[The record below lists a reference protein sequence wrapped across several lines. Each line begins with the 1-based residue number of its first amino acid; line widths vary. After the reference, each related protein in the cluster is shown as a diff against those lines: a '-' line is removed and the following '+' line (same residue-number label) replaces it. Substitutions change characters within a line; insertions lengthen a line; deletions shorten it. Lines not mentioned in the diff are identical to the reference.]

1 MGMNRQEFYKELDQ
15 NNSILIVFV
24 TGSNCAPCERAK
36 PLVEEKMKTVAYKLI
51 RLDRDRD
58 ADIYAAL
65 RSKKQIKGVP
75 TLLAFQAGNYTL
87 IADLSVSGANPS
99 AIEEFFEQLDLL

>member
-1 MGMNRQEFYKELDQ
+1 MNRQDFYKELDQ

-24 TGSNCAPCERAK
+24 TGNNCIPCERAK
-36 PLVEEKMKTVAYKLI
+36 PLVQQKMKTVSYKLI
-51 RLDRDRD
+51 QLDRDKD

-75 TLLAFQAGNYTL
+75 TLLAYEAGNYTL
-87 IADLSVSGANPS
+87 NADLSVSGANPT
-99 AIEEFFEQLDLL
+99 AIEEFFDQLDLI